1 MSRHSSRLAIQSPP
15 TSRNGLSFS
24 LTYAGAA
31 LIAPRSRPS
40 AWNRVL
46 RPLPL
51 ALWVPL
57 ALAACCV
64 PMAHAAGPLPQGGAF
79 VRGQGVISSGTH
91 SLTID
96 QTSSRGVID
105 WHSFSIGNGNTVAF
119 NNGSGATLNRVTGG
133 DPSSILGKLTATG
146 SLYLINPQGILVG
159 PSGVV
164 STGGRFVASTL
175 DICNDAFING
185 GDALTLS
192 GKSDA
197 SVINLGR
204 ISSSGGDVFLIARQ
218 AVVNAGTVRAPSGTV
233 ELAAGETVLLQDSA
247 SSRQVFVQAGSHGT
261 VVNEGRIKAA
271 QVSLQAADG
280 NVYALAGSG
289 TRIRATG
296 TATRDGHVWLI
307 ADSGLVRQQGKIA
320 ATDAD
325 GSGGTVDTHAAQL
338 AFGRHAAVHAG
349 QWNLS
354 TPAFTIDDAAARTLQ
369 RSLRAG
375 TSVDVTTTG
384 GNGATGDLGIASSLR
399 WQGPASLT
407 LAAYR
412 NVSVT
417 SGTTIANEGAGN
429 LTLRADAAGI
439 DNGGSVANHGTID
452 WSGSTGIVSA
462 LHDMNG
468 SYVPGTILV
477 NPAWVAPQDTGLVT
491 QVTNYALVNSPG
503 DLNAIQSNLTG
514 NYALGKD
521 VDLTSGPGAFNSG
534 LGDYPF
540 APYSGQFDGMRHT
553 ISNLRLSTSS
563 GLFAYLGPTGVVRNL
578 TVEGSVSTTQL
589 GSLSGILVGDNEGTI
604 ASSHTAGVITATEA
618 DATGG
623 LVGINSGIITRSSS
637 SAQVIS
643 DGTVGGLVGTNAFLR
658 QTFSPAEIRQ
668 SYASGD
674 VVATRF
680 GVGGLV
686 GYNFGDITQS
696 YSTATTHVV
705 PNCNS
710 LGNCGGGLVG
720 TNSGTISQSFATG
733 RIDQPAGPANGP
745 AGVVGLN
752 AVYGVPP
759 QPIISND
766 VYWNTQTTGAPVGVL
781 ATAFG
786 ASVGGAQGLTTAQM
800 STPSSFGPTYDFSP
814 HGVWAMPPGGT
825 HPVFRWQLVS

>member
-1 MSRHSSRLAIQSPP
+1 M
-15 TSRNGLSFS
+15 
-24 LTYAGAA
+24 
-31 LIAPRSRPS
+31 
-40 AWNRVL
+40 
-46 RPLPL
+46 
-51 ALWVPL
+51 
-57 ALAACCV
+57 
-64 PMAHAAGPLPQGGAF
+64 
-79 VRGQGVISSGTH
+79 ISSGTH

-261 VVNEGRIKAA
+261 VVNEGRIKARA
-271 QVSLQAADG
+271 GQSSGCRMQTSMRSQAA
-280 NVYALAGSG
+280 A